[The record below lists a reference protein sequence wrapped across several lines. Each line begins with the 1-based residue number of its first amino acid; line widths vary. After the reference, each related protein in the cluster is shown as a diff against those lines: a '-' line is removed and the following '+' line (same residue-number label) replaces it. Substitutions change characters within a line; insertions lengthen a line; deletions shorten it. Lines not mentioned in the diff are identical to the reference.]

1 MTFEIEQTLA
11 RLDQL
16 SKEEEIAFYLQL
28 QEQINWLINNNFSQ
42 LVKILYSLDVDE
54 DNLRSLLQ
62 KRQDIDAATL
72 ITNLIFERQL
82 KKVKTKNQSEN
93 GDDSAISPDD
103 RW

>member
-72 ITNLIFERQL
+72 ITNLIIERQL
-82 KKVKTKNQSEN
+82 KKVKTRNQSKN
-93 GDDSAISPDD
+93 GGDSAISPDV